1 MLATSS
7 TARATTAIRSAAAAV
22 RSCSTGGKQPL
33 FSRTAS
39 RYSQQPAVRFELK
52 GALGEMEHLRGGLG
66 GMAPMHVNIDS
77 RIIHGFRWVPARDLL
92 VHEEVRPVAASA
104 LKAYLESSN
113 SLLPPSIPAIV
124 ACSRKWFATTGG
136 AGLVLEQSGGELRV
150 RRASSACPP
159 PRLSISIQ

>member
-7 TARATTAIRSAAAAV
+7 TARATTAIRAAAATV

-124 ACSRKWFATTGG
+124 ACSRKWFATTGCRLG
-136 AGLVLEQSGGELRV
+136 SRAVGGV
-150 RRASSACPP
+150 ASSSAVSPVIGVIGVRP
-159 PRLSISIQ
+159 